1 MGLLA
6 ATDLWNEREIP
17 MKRHPLAGNPAPKS
31 MLVNI
36 PRLVASYY
44 TLEPSGPVSFGTSG
58 HRGCAFNGTFNEMHI
73 ASTAQAICE
82 YRSSRGINGPLY
94 LGFDTHA
101 LSEAAFRTSLEVFSA
116 NNVNVI
122 IHDKDEYTPTP
133 VISFLILEYNKGKT
147 KGWADGVVITQSHNP
162 PQDGGFK
169 YNPPQGGPADV
180 DVTGWVQDRAN
191 QLMNSNE
198 SDIRRMPYEKA
209 RHARTIHMQNFIA
222 PFVDALS
229 QVIDMEIIQKQGVRI
244 GVDPMGGSGVHFWE
258 PIAEKYNLDITVVNT
273 DVDPTFGFM
282 TVDSDGEIR
291 MDCSSPYAMANLID
305 MANKFDIAWGNDSDY
320 DRHGIVCPSGLM
332 NPNHYLSVAIWYLLR
347 YRKKWKK
354 DLAVGKTLVSSSM
367 IDKVV
372 VGLKRTL
379 FEVPVGFKWFVDG
392 MLGGT
397 LAFGGEESAG
407 ASFLRKDG
415 TVWTTDKDGFCMSL
429 LAAEILAKT
438 GKTPDEIYSD
448 ILIPKYGEPYYKR
461 VDGPISDEQKKVLKG
476 LTPDAI
482 QTPTIAALPI
492 TAVMTTAQGNNAP
505 IGGVK
510 VMIADG
516 SWFAIRPSGT
526 EPKMKLYIESFGGKE
541 RWQQIHDEALPLI
554 FG

>member
-1 MGLLA
+1 
-6 ATDLWNEREIP
+6 
-17 MKRHPLAGNPAPKS
+17 

-44 TLEPSGPVSFGTSG
+44 TLEPSGSVSFGTSG
-58 HRGCAFNGTFNEMHI
+58 HRGCAFKGTFNEMHI

-82 YRSSRGINGPLY
+82 YRASKRINGPLF

-116 NNVNVI
+116 NGVNVV

-147 KGWADGVVITQSHNP
+147 KGFADGVVITPSHNP

-191 QLMNSNE
+191 QLMNS
-198 SDIRRMPYEKA
+198 DISHITRMPYEKA
-209 RHARTIHMQNFIA
+209 LQAHTTHTQDFIT

-244 GVDPMGGSGVHFWE
+244 GVDPMGGSGVHFWS
-258 PIAEKYNLDITVVNT
+258 PIAEKYNLNITIVNT

-291 MDCSSPYAMANLID
+291 MDCSSPFAMANLIG
-305 MANKFDIAWGNDSDY
+305 MADKFDIAWGNDSDN

-347 YRKKWKK
+347 NRPKWGK
-354 DLAVGKTLVSSSM
+354 DLAIGKTLVSSSM

-372 VGLKRTL
+372 TGLKRAL
-379 FEVPVGFKWFVDG
+379 YEVPVGFKWFVDG

-397 LAFGGEESAG
+397 VAFGGEESAG

-415 TVWTTDKDGFCMSL
+415 AVWTTDKDGFCMSL

-438 GKTPDEIYSD
+438 GKTPDEIYAD
-448 ILIPKYGEPYYKR
+448 TLIPEYGEPYYKR
-461 VDGPISDEQKKVLKG
+461 VDGPISDEQKKVLKT

-482 QTPTIAALPI
+482 KTPTLAGLPI
-492 TAVMTTAQGNNAP
+492 TAVMTTAPGNNAP

-510 VMIADG
+510 VVIEDG

-526 EPKMKLYIESFGGKE
+526 EPKMKLYIESFGEEK

-554 FG
+554 FGGK

>member
-1 MGLLA
+1 M
-6 ATDLWNEREIP
+6 EH
-17 MKRHPLAGNPAPKS
+17 HPLAGKPAPKS

-36 PRLVASYY
+36 PRLVAAYY
-44 TLEPSGPVSFGTSG
+44 TLGPSGPVSFGTSG
-58 HRGCAFNGTFNEMHI
+58 HRGCSSEGTFNEMHI

-82 YRSSRGINGPLY
+82 YRASQGITGPLY

-101 LSEAAFRTSLEVFSA
+101 LSEAAFRTSLEVFAA
-116 NNVNVI
+116 NQVQVVI
-122 IHDKDEYTPTP
+122 HARDEYTPTP

-147 KGWADGVVITQSHNP
+147 KGFADGVVITPSHNP
-162 PQDGGFK
+162 PRDGGFK

-191 QLMNSNE
+191 QLMNSDG

-209 RHARTIHMQNFIA
+209 RQAGTTREQDFIT
-222 PFVDALS
+222 PFVDALG

-244 GVDPMGGSGVHFWE
+244 GVDPMGGSGVNFWG
-258 PIAEKYNLDITVVNT
+258 PIAEKYNLNMEIVNA

-291 MDCSSPYAMANLID
+291 MDCSSSYAMANLIA
-305 MANKFDIAWGNDSDY
+305 MAGKFDIAWGNDSDF
-320 DRHGIVCPSGLM
+320 DRHGVVCPSGLM
-332 NPNHYLSVAIWYLLR
+332 NPNHYLSVAIWYLLQNR
-347 YRKKWKK
+347 PEWSK
-354 DLAVGKTLVSSSM
+354 DLAIGKTLVSSSM

-372 VGLKRTL
+372 AGLKRTL
-379 FEVPVGFKWFVDG
+379 YEVPVGFKWFVDG
-392 MLGGT
+392 MLNGT
-397 LAFGGEESAG
+397 VAFGGEESAG

-415 TVWTTDKDGFCMSL
+415 AVWTTDKDGFCMTL

-448 ILIPKYGEPYYKR
+448 TLISRYGEPYYKR
-461 VDGPISDEQKKVLKG
+461 VDGPISDQQKKILKD

-482 QTPTIAALPI
+482 KTPTLADLPI
-492 TAVMTTAQGNNAP
+492 TAVMTTAPGNQAA

-510 VMIADG
+510 VVLDDG

-526 EPKMKLYIESFGGKE
+526 EPKMKFYIESFGGE
-541 RWQQIHDEALPLI
+541 ARWQQIHDEALPLI
-554 FG
+554 FGGE

>member
-1 MGLLA
+1 
-6 ATDLWNEREIP
+6 
-17 MKRHPLAGNPAPKS
+17 MKQHPLAGKPAPKS

-36 PRLVASYY
+36 PKLVTSYY
-44 TLEPSGPVSFGTSG
+44 TLEPSGPISFGTSG
-58 HRGCAFNGTFNEMHI
+58 HRGCANKGTFNEMHI
-73 ASTAQAICE
+73 ATTAQAICE
-82 YRSSRGINGPLY
+82 YRELKGINGPLY

-116 NNVNVI
+116 NGVNII

-133 VISFLILEYNKGKT
+133 VISFLILEYNKRIT
-147 KGWADGVVITQSHNP
+147 KGFADGVVITPSHNP

-169 YNPPQGGPADV
+169 YNPSQGGPADV
-180 DVTGWVQDRAN
+180 DVTSWVQDRAN
-191 QLMNSNE
+191 QLMNS
-198 SDIRRMPYEKA
+198 DISHIMRMPYEKA
-209 RHARTIHMQNFIA
+209 LKANTTHTQDFIT

-229 QVIDMEIIQKQGVRI
+229 KVIDMEIIQKQGIRI

-258 PIAEKYNLDITVVNT
+258 PVAEKYNLNITVVNT

-291 MDCSSPYAMANLID
+291 MDCSSRYAMANLIG
-305 MANKFDIAWGNDSDY
+305 MADKFDIAWGNDTDN

-332 NPNHYLSVAIWYLLR
+332 NPNHYLSVAIWYLLQNR
-347 YRKKWKK
+347 PKWKK
-354 DLAVGKTLVSSSM
+354 DLAIGKTLVSSSM

-372 VGLKRTL
+372 GGLERAL
-379 FEVPVGFKWFVDG
+379 YEVPVGFKWFVDG

-397 LAFGGEESAG
+397 VAFGGEESAG

-415 TVWTTDKDGFCMSL
+415 SVWTTDKDGFCMSL

-438 GKTPDEIYSD
+438 GRAPDEIYAGA
-448 ILIPKYGEPYYKR
+448 LIPKYGEPYYKR
-461 VDGPISDEQKKVLKG
+461 VDSPITDDQKKVLKG

-482 QTPTIAALPI
+482 RTPTLAGLPI

-510 VMIADG
+510 VIIEDG

-526 EPKMKLYIESFGGKE
+526 EPKMKLYIESFGGEE

-554 FG
+554 FGDK